1 MKVVYL
7 YVVLLFTQL
16 VIGQELFVVTD
27 PASNIP
33 ANSLSARMG
42 NLLFKEKFESGY
54 NYHLMPE
61 VSYGLNKNLMFR
73 GTAFISNRGNSLVT
87 EGGSFFSKYRFYSE
101 DDINSH
107 FRLAAFG
114 RYSFNNSDIH
124 QEQIETMGHNTGFE
138 VGLVA
143 TKLIHK
149 VAISSSLSF
158 ERAFDNTSKNPF
170 PDHLGN
176 TATNYTLSIGK
187 LMYPKTYTSFKQ
199 TNINLML
206 EVLGQTINENG
217 RSSLDVIPAVQF
229 IINSQA
235 RIDLAYR
242 HEIMSS
248 LYRTAPN
255 GFYLNLEYN
264 LYNVFKK

>member
-1 MKVVYL
+1 MKGLRL
-7 YVVLLFTQL
+7 YMALLFCQL
-16 VIGQELFVVTD
+16 VSSQELFVVTD

-33 ANSLSARMG
+33 SNSLSARMG
-42 NLLFKEKFESGY
+42 NSLFEEKFESGY

-61 VSYGLNKNLMFR
+61 FSYGFNKNLMFR
-73 GTAFISNRGNSLVT
+73 ATAFISNRANSLVT
-87 EGGSFFSKYRFYSE
+87 EGGSFYSKFRFYSK

-124 QEQIETMGHNTGFE
+124 QEQIETMGHNSGFE

-158 ERAFDNTSKNPF
+158 EKAFDNTSRNPF
-170 PDHLGN
+170 PDNLGN
-176 TATNYTLSIGK
+176 SATNYAFSIGK

-206 EVLGQTINENG
+206 EFLGQTINENG
-217 RSSLDVIPAVQF
+217 RSSLDMIPAVQF

-235 RIDLAYR
+235 RIDVAYR

-248 LYRTAPN
+248 MYRTAPN

-264 LYNVFKK
+264 LYNVF